1 VSDIV
6 FIIDDDADL
15 RDALRRLIEVDGHRV
30 KTYPSAEAFL
40 VDMPEV
46 RRGCIILDVR
56 LPQMTGLQLQRWLY
70 ARRIRIPIIFLSAYA
85 DVATAVSALRCG
97 AFHFL
102 EKPVAGALLLECV
115 RAALHDCPPSPAPEM
130 ERQRLQ
136 ERFEGLTARERSV
149 MNLVVSGHS
158 NRDIGRLLHIS
169 HRTVEVHRRRVMHKM
184 QARTLLALAGYAKA
198 LDPSQLDGES
208 SLPAPHQ
215 PISGQVEIRR
225 R

>member
-1 VSDIV
+1 VSDTV
-6 FIIDDDADL
+6 FIVDDDADV

-40 VDMPEV
+40 VDMPDV
-46 RRGCIILDVR
+46 QQGCIILDLR
-56 LPQMTGLQLQRWLY
+56 LPQMTGPQLQRWLY
-70 ARRIRIPIIFLSAYA
+70 ARRIRIPIIFLSGHA
-85 DVATAVSALRCG
+85 DVATAVSALRSG

-115 RAALHDCPPSPAPEM
+115 RAALHDCPQSPTPEM

-198 LDPSQLDGES
+198 LERPQLAGE
-208 SLPAPHQ
+208 LAMPASHQ
-215 PISGQVEIRR
+215 LTGGQAEIRR